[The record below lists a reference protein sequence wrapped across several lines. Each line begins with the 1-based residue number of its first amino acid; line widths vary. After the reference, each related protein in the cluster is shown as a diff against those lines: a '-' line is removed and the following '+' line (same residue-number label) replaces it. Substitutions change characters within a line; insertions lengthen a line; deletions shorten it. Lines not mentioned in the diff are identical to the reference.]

1 MPALYFRRED
11 GAAVT
16 YGAKR
21 LANVRCVMHFRYLI
35 QGIRIAS
42 WMLGLL
48 IGPLFL
54 YGFAAILGT
63 IWTSPLDQMRCA
75 RGCDRQIFISLSP
88 VHADLVFPVG
98 SNDPWFEFLGS
109 YGAEIKSLSP
119 RYLAVGWGSRT
130 FYTQTPTWSD
140 VTLKRALKA
149 LAFDDAVL
157 HVTPILSEISDG
169 DFAGTI
175 FSVPLNDEEMES
187 LAEAAR
193 ASFSLDQGRD
203 VRRIDVSYGAFDAFF
218 EATGSYTPLMTCNV
232 WVGDKLRSLGVPM
245 GYWTPFAWS
254 VGYPL

>member
-1 MPALYFRRED
+1 MPASYFRKES

-21 LANVRCVMHFRYLI
+21 PANKRS
-35 QGIRIAS
+35 GIRVNNLNPGIRVVIWAI
-42 WMLGLL
+42 GLL
-48 IGPLFL
+48 IAPLIL
-54 YGFAAILGT
+54 YGFAAFLGT
-63 IWTSPLDQMRCA
+63 VWTSARDPLRCSQ
-75 RGCDRQIFISLSP
+75 GCDRQIFVSLSP

-98 SNDPWFEFLGS
+98 PDDPWFEFLGS
-109 YGAEIKSLSP
+109 YGAEMKSLSP

-157 HVTPILSEISDG
+157 HVTPILSEISEG

-175 FSVPLNDEEMES
+175 FPVPLNDEEVES

-193 ASFSLDQGRD
+193 ASFSVDQRRD

-232 WVGDKLRSLGVPM
+232 WVGDKLRSLGIPM